1 MNLNLSPLNIS
12 RAEGCT
18 LTGALSVTTSVM
30 DAVSIVHGPA
40 GCAHHNFSLLHATGL
55 DNDVILIPRIVST
68 AMSEKE
74 VIFGGEDSL
83 SAALQ
88 RVTAT
93 YPACIFVLTSCIA
106 DTIGDD
112 ACAVCRNNGSVPVH
126 VIPSGGFLGGGFQTG
141 YLRALCA
148 LSFLADEPGCA
159 GGVTLIGEK
168 NLEFEAEQ
176 NFLEVK
182 RLLML
187 LDLDVTLRFVRK
199 IPYADISRLSCGSLN
214 ILRDR
219 GIEIIGRSLRTR
231 FGTPFI
237 GSFPVGLSGTLSF
250 LREVAGVM
258 GIDESFAVKSERSIQ
273 EGIIRSFDNIR
284 GYKICLDG
292 DSRRDPEVHEPLEE
306 LIDLLDL
313 TLSPGGTG
321 LPVPVPF
328 PVGSNGIRRMLH
340 RWRRMLRA

>member
-55 DNDVILIPRIVST
+55 DNDVMLIPRIVTT
-68 AMSEKE
+68 AMREKE

-83 SAALQ
+83 STALQ

-93 YPACIFVLTSCIA
+93 HPACIFVMTSCIA

-148 LSFLADEPGCA
+148 LSFLADEPECA

-168 NLEFEAEQ
+168 NLEFEADQ

-182 RLLML
+182 RLLTL

-214 ILRDR
+214 ILRDP

-250 LREVAGVM
+250 LGEVADVM
-258 GIDESFAVKSERSIQ
+258 GIDESIAIKSERSIQ

-284 GYKICLDG
+284 GNKICLDEV
-292 DSRRDPEVHEPLEE
+292 SRRDPEVHEPLEE

-313 TLSPGGTG
+313 TLTTGGTC

-328 PVGSNGIRRMLH
+328 PVGSNGIRRLLH
-340 RWRRMLRA
+340 RWRRLLRA